1 LALRKLKIPS
11 SHPPAPARRDA
22 PFTGF
27 CSHSLRS
34 STYRTKYVS
43 PKTLRA
49 HQLAPVRIG
58 DAHYSSRRGPR
69 SRRPWNEASRRF
81 GVGWVKK
88 GGLFDLPARSTQP
101 LLVDPPYLRPAQLF
115 QRFPTQPFSARNDCV
130 PDQTLAGETP
140 HDEIRH
146 TGEHPIRRRS
156 LRPLDM

>member
-43 PKTLRA
+43 PKTLGA
-49 HQLAPVRIG
+49 HQLTPVRIG

-69 SRRPWNEASRRF
+69 SGRPWNEASRRF

-88 GGLFDLPARSTQP
+88 GGLLTFLQDRHNRYSSILPIFVQRSC
-101 LLVDPPYLRPAQLF
+101 
-115 QRFPTQPFSARNDCV
+115 S
-130 PDQTLAGETP
+130 
-140 HDEIRH
+140 
-146 TGEHPIRRRS
+146 
-156 LRPLDM
+156 